1 MKKRCRVRNNAPRCD
16 IRTRAVELAWQNVSK
31 YVSLHMQPAGSFMKI
46 LVIED
51 TITSATLICRMLD
64 KLGCTTILARDGHQ
78 GIDAFRTES
87 PDLVL
92 LDLIM
97 PGMDGF
103 EVARHIRQLER
114 DGGWTPIIFL
124 SARAND
130 EDLARAIEEGGDD
143 YLVKPVSEIVLG
155 AKVKAMQRIAHM
167 RHTLLQLTR
176 KLDEANRELVRLSQ
190 VDGLTGVANR
200 RNFDETLEREW
211 RRAARIAQPVSVLI
225 VDVDR
230 FKQFN
235 DGYGHQAGDEALR
248 DVAGLL
254 QSALRRPS
262 DLVARYGGEEFAI
275 VLPATDAVGAAGVA
289 NNILAALREARIDH
303 AFSDIAP
310 HVTVSIGSASAV
322 PARGDTGGFEGLV
335 RLADE
340 ALYAA
345 KRSGRNR
352 LVPAKRT
359 DLRATADED

>member
-1 MKKRCRVRNNAPRCD
+1 
-16 IRTRAVELAWQNVSK
+16 
-31 YVSLHMQPAGSFMKI
+31 MKI

-51 TITSATLICRMLD
+51 TLTSATLICRMLH
-64 KLGCTTILARDGHQ
+64 KLGCTTILAQDGQQ
-78 GIDAFRTES
+78 GLEAFRQES

-92 LDLIM
+92 LDIIM

-103 EVARHIRQLER
+103 GVARQIRQLER

-155 AKVKAMQRIAHM
+155 AKVKAMQRIARM
-167 RHTLLQLTR
+167 RHTLVQLTR
-176 KLDEANRELVRLSQ
+176 KLDDANRELTRLSQ

-211 RRAARIAQPVSVLI
+211 RRAARTGQAVSVLI

-254 QSALRRPS
+254 RGALRRPS

-275 VLPATDAVGAAGVA
+275 VLPGTGVLGAAGVA
-289 NNILAALREARIDH
+289 RNILDSLREARIDH

-310 HVTVSIGSASAV
+310 HVSVSIGCASAV
-322 PARGDTGGFEGLV
+322 PERADLQGFENLV

-340 ALYAA
+340 ALYKA

-352 LVPAKRT
+352 LIQADCVAT
-359 DLRATADED
+359 EATADD